1 MKEGSIRFRTLTLI
15 AAGGCMAF
23 TVSMMGQVQTKTD
36 VTHGAPTH
44 HVKVDRGEV
53 VYVDGNDV
61 VFKMENGQVEHVT
74 VSDNA
79 TATVDGK
86 EITVHDLKPGMKLE
100 KTITTTTTPRVVTTV
115 KTVQGK
121 VFHVTPP
128 NSVILTLEDGTNHQ
142 FKIPKGQRFNVNGQD
157 TDAWGLK
164 KGMMVS
170 ATSVTEV
177 PETVVAQQVQRTGQA
192 PPPPAT
198 PPMQAVL
205 LIERSE
211 PVAAAPTAEPAQ
223 TAAAE
228 PAPAKLPKT
237 GSTVPL
243 FGLLGMLSLGAS
255 YCVRRLRLS

>member
-1 MKEGSIRFRTLTLI
+1 
-15 AAGGCMAF
+15 MAF

-36 VTHGAPTH
+36 VQHAAPSH
-44 HVKVDRGEV
+44 QVKVERGEV
-53 VYVDGNDV
+53 VYVDGNDIV
-61 VFKMENGQVEHVT
+61 VKMDDGQIRHVT
-74 VSDNA
+74 VPDNV

-86 EITVHDLKPGMKLE
+86 QVTVHDLKPGMKLE

-128 NSVILTLEDGTNHQ
+128 NSVILTLEDGTNKQ

-164 KGMMVS
+164 KGMMIS

-177 PETVVAQQVQRTGQA
+177 PETVVAQQIQRTGQA

-205 LIERSE
+205 LIERPE
-211 PVAAAPTAEPAQ
+211 PVAAAPAAAPEPAQ

-255 YCVRRLRLS
+255 YFVRRLRLS